1 MEIRI
6 PFEYYNFDFGEVEL
20 TILQEKNED
29 GTIYRTYGIVL
40 NNRLLFASTIMIAI
54 FEGEMEEN
62 IVKKIEEEY
71 KFLFLLHK

>member
-71 KFLFLLHK
+71 KFLFFVT